1 MYKRNLSIR
10 QKRQL
15 VQYIVLAALLAAL
28 LVLFF
33 NGRARLPAIQPI
45 AYVNHTP
52 ISAAL
57 YQTALADLIA
67 DKQTPPSAAEKQQ
80 LLERLIDDELLI
92 QKGIEDGLLITDAEI
107 RTLFADK
114 IRAQLA
120 AQATQANIS
129 EADLRAYFAERQDQF
144 TPSAQIQL
152 SRIFVRGAH
161 TDAQARLAAIRAAL
175 RRGEDF
181 DEVGARLGD
190 ATLPAIPQRL
200 MTLQEL
206 RTHLGPALTQR
217 VVRLE
222 TGTITDAIRAGS
234 GWHFLY
240 IIQRVKGVAVKFE
253 DIKDEVASQYRK
265 QAIEADLAN
274 LLAELRKSATIR
286 ILPIE
291 Q

>member
-1 MYKRNLSIR
+1 MQKHILLMK

-15 VQYIVLAALLAAL
+15 VKYIVLAVLLATL
-28 LVLFF
+28 LALFF

-45 AYVNHTP
+45 AYVNHIP
-52 ISAAL
+52 ISADL

-67 DKQTPPSAAEKQQ
+67 NKQAPPTDEEKQQ
-80 LLERLIDDELLI
+80 LLARLIDDELLI
-92 QKGIEDGLLITDAEI
+92 QKGINDGLLITDVEI

-120 AQATQANIS
+120 AQATQGDID
-129 EADLRAYFAERQDQF
+129 EAELRAYFAERQGQF
-144 TPSAQIQL
+144 TPSAQIRL

-217 VVRLE
+217 VAKLE

-253 DIKDEVASQYRK
+253 DIKDEVATKYRK
-265 QAIEADLAN
+265 QAIEAEFAN
-274 LLAELRKSATIR
+274 LLAELRKSANIR

-291 Q
+291 